1 MAGDGHPR
9 EMTICTPFKA
19 RTQNSAYGSTTPAP
33 MTSKPYPA
41 HWESVADLRVFRTTT
56 EEWEKLLG
64 WRQDMRRR
72 GWKLL
77 RVSSDGPELV
87 AIFGRTKAD
96 RTTA

>member
-9 EMTICTPFKA
+9 EMTICSPFGA

-41 HWESVADLRVFRTTT
+41 HWESVADLGVFRTTS
-56 EEWEKLLG
+56 EEWQKLLG
-64 WRQDMRRR
+64 WRQDMQRR